1 MNISASIVD
10 QRVSGIAEQFGNELG
25 VIVGP
30 EASRQKSLAFVL
42 LCVSTVLDCPLEEAL
57 DLLTEGGND
66 LGVDAMH
73 LGEVD
78 DGEFTVTIFQG
89 KYSHKNLDG
98 SAHFPEN
105 AVKNLIALAG
115 NIFDPNKSF
124 AMNPRLAPRM
134 EEVRSLIRDGYIP
147 NVRLMLCSNGQS
159 WNQQAQQWIDSSG
172 LGHGQ
177 VHWQHYNH
185 NDIVQVLQRSK
196 TVNDDI
202 KLNGQ
207 AILENFNY
215 RRVLVGKV
223 PVTEIASLFDR
234 NGDLLLERNIRR
246 YLGRHSNRVNSAIH
260 NTLINPVKN
269 KDFYLF
275 NNGITMTC
283 TKMRHNALQGG
294 DYQLKLENIQVI
306 NGGQT
311 CKTIQQTINEAS
323 DQAVFSD
330 VFVLLRLYE
339 LESDDDQLVKEI
351 TFATNSQN
359 PVDLRDLRSNDP
371 KQLELEAGMQDLGY
385 SYKRYRE
392 DSTASSGTVITSA
405 VTAEAVMAVWRKC
418 PHQSKFRRRE
428 LFGSL
433 YEKVFQ
439 GLSPAQ
445 AVLAVLVFRVVE
457 TERKRSSLLNPA
469 PDFLPYAAHYMAMLV
484 GQLLLEEQ
492 QLNIDEV
499 SHRNLEQLKQ
509 RLEQDKAGLL
519 YKAAKQLQTALTQI
533 YGERE
538 VSLQQLSAT
547 FRRGDLLE
555 FLPGT
560 TE

>member
-1 MNISASIVD
+1 MDINASIVD
-10 QRVSGIAEQFGNELG
+10 QRVSGIAEQLTSELG
-25 VIVGP
+25 EIVGQDI
-30 EASRQKSLAFVL
+30 ARQKSLAFVL
-42 LCVSTVLDCPLEEAL
+42 LCVSTILDIPLEEAIEH
-57 DLLTEGGND
+57 LTEGGND
-66 LGVDAMH
+66 LGVDALH

-89 KYSHKNLDG
+89 KYSHRSLDG

-105 AVKNLIALAG
+105 AVKNLIALVS
-115 NIFDPNKSF
+115 NIFDPNKNF
-124 AMNPRLAPRM
+124 EMNPRLAPRM

-147 NVRLMLCSNGQS
+147 NVRLMLCSNGQH

-172 LGHGQ
+172 LGYGQ
-177 VHWQHYNH
+177 VNWQHYNH
-185 NDIVQVLQRSK
+185 DDIVLVLQRSK
-196 TVNDDI
+196 AVNDSI
-202 KLNGQ
+202 KLRGQ
-207 AILENFNY
+207 AIIEDFNY

-246 YLGRHSNRVNSAIH
+246 YLGLHSNRVNSAIH
-260 NTLINPVKN
+260 NTLINTAKN

-294 DYQLKLENIQVI
+294 DYQLRLENIQVI

-311 CKTIQQTINEAS
+311 CKTIQQAISETGELT
-323 DQAVFSD
+323 DFSD

-371 KQLELEAGMQDLGY
+371 KQLELEAGIQDLGY

-392 DSTASSGTVITSA
+392 DTTASSGTVITSA

-445 AVLAVLVFRVVE
+445 AVLAVLIFRMVE
-457 TERKRSSLLNPA
+457 TERKRPALLNPA

-484 GQLLLEEQ
+484 GQLLLQEQ
-492 QLNIDEV
+492 QLDIKEI
-499 SHRNLEQLKQ
+499 SHRNLEQFKQ
-509 RLEQDKAGLL
+509 RLEQDKAELIGQAALQL
-519 YKAAKQLQTALTQI
+519 KAALTKI
-533 YGERE
+533 YGDRDI
-538 VSLQQLSAT
+538 SLQQLSAT

-555 FLPGT
+555 FLPVT

>member
-89 KYSHKNLDG
+89 KYSHKSLDG
-98 SAHFPEN
+98 SAHFSEN
-105 AVKNLIALAG
+105 SVKNMIALVG

-124 AMNPRLAPRM
+124 EMNPRLAPRM

-147 NVRLMLCSNGQS
+147 SVRLLLCSNGQR

-323 DQAVFSD
+323 DQTVFSD

-392 DSTASSGTVITSA
+392 DATASSGTVITSA

-433 YEKVFQ
+433 YDKVFQ
-439 GLSPAQ
+439 GLSPSQ
-445 AVLAVLVFRVVE
+445 AVLAVLIFRMVE